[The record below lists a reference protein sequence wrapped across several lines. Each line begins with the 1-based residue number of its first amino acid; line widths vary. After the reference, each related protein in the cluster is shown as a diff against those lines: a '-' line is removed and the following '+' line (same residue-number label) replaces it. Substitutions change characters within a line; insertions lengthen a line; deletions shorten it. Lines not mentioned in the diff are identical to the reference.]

1 MTIEVA
7 NLSVTYNEEV
17 VALNDMNLN
26 ISKEDW
32 LTILGPSGS
41 GKTTLLNIIAGLL
54 RDFSGSITVEEND
67 LAALS
72 EEEIQ
77 TYRREHIGYIFQDYR
92 LFQQYT
98 VLENIIM
105 PFIPY
110 QQKNELIEKA
120 LKVVDDIGLT
130 HRKDALPG
138 ELSGGE
144 KQRTAIARAIL
155 NEPSIILCDEPT
167 GNLDEKNRDNIL
179 KLLKKEND
187 KGTTIILVT
196 HDSQIVEWGN
206 RTVQLRDGKLLEEV
220 SS

>member
-206 RTVQLRDGKLLEEV
+206 RTVQLRDGKLLKEV

>member
-67 LAALS
+67 LSALS

-110 QQKNELIEKA
+110 QQKNDLIEKA

>member
-1 MTIEVA
+1 
-7 NLSVTYNEEV
+7 
-17 VALNDMNLN
+17 MNLN

>member
-67 LAALS
+67 LSALS

-120 LKVVDDIGLT
+120 LKVIDDIGLT

>member
-120 LKVVDDIGLT
+120 LKVIDDIGLT